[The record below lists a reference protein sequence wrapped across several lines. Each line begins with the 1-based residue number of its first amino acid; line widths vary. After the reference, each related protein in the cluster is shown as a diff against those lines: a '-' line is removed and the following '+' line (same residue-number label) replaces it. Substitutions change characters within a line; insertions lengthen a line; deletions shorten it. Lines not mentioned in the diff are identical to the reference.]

1 MGRKI
6 FVSYKYADNRVRM
19 INGKYDTKVRDYVD
33 ILQEEIGEEH
43 INKGEK
49 DGEDLSDFK
58 ESTIA
63 SKLRDKIYDS
73 SVTIVLISK
82 NMKQYY
88 ALEEDQ
94 WIPWEISYS
103 LKEHTR
109 NGRTSATNAVLAVVL
124 PDEYG
129 SYSYYIEENSC
140 GNCTCRMLN
149 TPILFK
155 ILQKN
160 MFNQKNKI
168 VKECSTKTVYTG
180 NSSYIYSVKW
190 DDFIED
196 VNKHIDIAVEI
207 NENIDDYEI
216 YKLNK

>member
-6 FVSYKYADNRVRM
+6 FISYKYGDDSVRR
-19 INGKYDTKVRDYVD
+19 INNKYDTKVRDYVD
-33 ILQEEIGEEH
+33 VLQEKIGEEH

-58 ESTIA
+58 ESTIE

-73 SVTIVLISK
+73 SVTLVFISK
-82 NMKQYY
+82 NMKEYLT
-88 ALEEDQ
+88 AEEDQ

-103 LKEHTR
+103 LKKHSR
-109 NGRTSATNAVLAVVL
+109 NGRTSATNAILAVVI
-124 PDEYG
+124 PDEYS
-129 SYSYYIEENSC
+129 SYSYYIQDNNC
-140 GNCTCRMLN
+140 GTCTCRMLN
-149 TPILFK
+149 TLTLFK
-155 ILQKN
+155 ILERN
-160 MFNQKNKI
+160 MFNQKSKI
-168 VKECSTKTVYTG
+168 QKECSTNTVYTG
-180 NSSYIYSVKW
+180 HPSYIYSVKW

-196 VNKHIDIAVEI
+196 VNKYINMAVEI

>member
-6 FVSYKYADNRVRM
+6 FVSYKYADNSVRK
-19 INGKYDTKVRDYVD
+19 IDGIYNTKVRDYVD
-33 ILQEEIGEEH
+33 ILQKLIGEEH

-82 NMKQYY
+82 NMKESMRP
-88 ALEEDQ
+88 EEDQ

-109 NGRTSATNAVLAVVL
+109 NGRKSSTNAVLAVVI

-129 SYSYYIEENSC
+129 SYNYYIEDNNCNE
-140 GNCTCRMLN
+140 CTCITLN
-149 TPILFK
+149 TQRLFT
-155 ILQKN
+155 ILQRN
-160 MFNQKNKI
+160 MFNQKNKNM
-168 VKECSTKTVYTG
+168 KDCLSKTVYVG
-180 NSSYIYSVKW
+180 NPSYIYSVKW
-190 DDFIED
+190 DDFI
-196 VNKHIDIAVEI
+196 KQIDNYINLSLEI
-207 NENIDDYEI
+207 NEKIDDYNI
-216 YKLNK
+216 YKLIK